1 MVATT
6 GHLTLKDIA
15 ELAQVSRPAVSNWR
29 KRYEDFPSPVEE
41 STPRKPLF
49 EAEAVVSWLK
59 RNDFFPKDAE
69 QDLQLTALWA
79 AANLLRNEI
88 PIEDIPLVILTLL
101 ALDKDPSFT
110 PPAEFETLRAHI
122 NEETINDVEHGIS
135 KLGVIEYGKAAQ
147 LVVDRFLGLG
157 ARGARSQYGTSHS
170 LSSATIAAAASTTT
184 KDVKTVLDPACGIAG
199 TLLGVG
205 KHAPGAKL
213 MGTEMMPDSATLAR
227 LLVYLT
233 GQVAT
238 IKTSDSLRYDPF
250 SNAHADLIVCE
261 PPIGMRFAR
270 DELDHLQ
277 RVFPKYPLRGLMS
290 DELFLLYCVQH
301 LAADGRAYVITGLG
315 TTFIN
320 QFKEHR
326 QRLAAEGQIEAVVQL
341 PGGIL
346 SASRIPVALWVLSAG
361 GIEEPLLIDAS
372 HQKPESVP
380 QRIADWLTAARNRR
394 DTDVPYEAVTLA
406 DVVTNDGSLHPS
418 TYLVQAIAIDPSDA
432 AAEFDAAFQRLQT
445 TTKDFMKI
453 SAPRVS
459 ADAIPSSASSTT
471 MRELVNAGHF
481 IRILGKYRF
490 DDSQDQGSARLATP
504 NDNAEPAFVNDFD
517 PEDVL
522 QPGDILM
529 PRLGTIPVRVH
540 EDDSQTWVPSK
551 HFTVFRAV
559 SDAYDPYFI
568 AACLNAPVN
577 LDSRGQVPR
586 RNPIAR
592 LVIPE
597 LNRDQQAVVA
607 ETQRSLDSARSAA
620 HHLERETKH
629 ASEALINLVFAGK

>member
-29 KRYEDFPSPVEE
+29 KRYEDFPAPVDE

-59 RNDFFPKDAE
+59 RNDFFPEDAE

-79 AANLLRNEI
+79 VANLLRNEI
-88 PIEDIPLVILTLL
+88 PIEDIPLVLLTLL
-101 ALDKDPSFT
+101 AADKDPSFT
-110 PPAEFETLRAHI
+110 IPEEFNALRTDI
-122 NEETINDVEHGIS
+122 SEETVNDVKHGIS
-135 KLGVIEYGKAAQ
+135 KLGVIDYGKAAQ
-147 LVVDRFLGLG
+147 LIVDRFLGLG
-157 ARGARSQYGTSHS
+157 SRGARSQYGTSNS
-170 LSSATIAAAASTTT
+170 LSSATIAAAASTTV

-205 KHAPGAKL
+205 KHAPGAQL
-213 MGTEMMPDSATLAR
+213 MGTEIVPDSAALAR

-233 GQVAT
+233 GQEAT
-238 IKTSDSLRYDPF
+238 IKISDSLRYDPF
-250 SNAHADLIVCE
+250 SGFKADLIVCE

-270 DELDHLQ
+270 EELDHLQ
-277 RVFPKYPLRGLMS
+277 RVFLNYPLRGLTS
-290 DELFLLYCVQH
+290 DELFLIYCVQH
-301 LAADGRAYVITGLG
+301 LATDGRAYVITGLG
-315 TTFIN
+315 TTFIS

-341 PGGIL
+341 PGGVL

-361 GIEEPLLIDAS
+361 GSEEPLLIDAS

-380 QRIADWLTAARNRR
+380 LRIADWLTAARNKQ
-394 DTDVPYEAVTLA
+394 DTDVPYKAVTLA

-418 TYLVQAIAIDPSDA
+418 TYLVQPIDPSDA
-432 AAEFDAAFQRLQT
+432 AAEFDAAFQHLQT

-459 ADAIPSSASSTT
+459 ADAIPSSTTSTT

-481 IRILGKYRF
+481 IRIFGNYRS
-490 DDSQDQGSARLATP
+490 DDSQATGSARLATP

-529 PRLGTIPVRVH
+529 PRLGTVPVRVH
-540 EDDSQTWVPSK
+540 EDDGQNWVPSH
-551 HFTVFRAV
+551 HFTVFRAA
-559 SDAYDPYFI
+559 SDAYDPYFV
-568 AACLNAPVN
+568 AACLNAPTN
-577 LDSRGQVPR
+577 FDSRVPVPK
-586 RNPIAR
+586 RNSVAR

-597 LNRDQQAVVA
+597 LNRDQQAVIA

-620 HHLERETKH
+620 RQLERETKH

>member
-6 GHLTLKDIA
+6 GYLTLKDIA

-49 EAEAVVSWLK
+49 EAAAVVSWLK

-79 AANLLRNEI
+79 AANLLRSEI

-135 KLGVIEYGKAAQ
+135 KLSVIDYGKAAQ
-147 LVVDRFLGLG
+147 LVVNRFLGLG
-157 ARGARSQYGTSHS
+157 SRGARSQYGTSHS
-170 LSSATIAAAASTTT
+170 LSSATIVTAASTTT
-184 KDVKTVLDPACGIAG
+184 KNVQTVLDPACGIAG

-205 KHAPGAKL
+205 KHAPGAQL
-213 MGTEMMPDSATLAR
+213 MGTEMMPDSAALAR
-227 LLVYLT
+227 LLVYLA
-233 GQVAT
+233 GQEAT

-250 SNAHADLIVCE
+250 SDVRADLIVCE
-261 PPIGMRFAR
+261 PTIGMRFAR
-270 DELDHLQ
+270 EDLDHLQ
-277 RVFPKYPLRGLMS
+277 RVFPNYPLRGLTS

-301 LAADGRAYVITGLG
+301 LATDGRAYVITGLG
-315 TTFIN
+315 TTFIS

-380 QRIADWLTAARNRR
+380 QRITDWLTAARNRQ
-394 DTDVPYEAVTLA
+394 DTDVPCKAVTLA

-418 TYLVQAIAIDPSDA
+418 TYLVQPIDPSDA
-432 AAEFDAAFQRLQT
+432 AAEFDAAFQRLQA

-459 ADAIPSSASSTT
+459 ANAIPSSASSTT

-481 IRILGKYRF
+481 IRMVGNYRSG
-490 DDSQDQGSARLATP
+490 DSQDEGSARLATP

-529 PRLGTIPVRVH
+529 PRLGTIPARVH
-540 EDDSQTWVPSK
+540 EDDSQNWVPSH
-551 HFTVFRAV
+551 HFIVFRAA

-568 AACLNAPVN
+568 AACLNAPAN
-577 LDSRGQVPR
+577 FDSRGPVPK
-586 RNPIAR
+586 RNSVAR

-597 LNRDQQAVVA
+597 LNRDQQAVIA
-607 ETQRSLDSARSAA
+607 ETQRSLENASSAA
-620 HHLERETKH
+620 RQLERETKH